1 MRKVF
6 WLLIIVILPVQLFA
20 QYEKYLLKD
29 PEPQIFKQGGAAF
42 SVVESGS
49 GFGAFYA
56 LPLKGYYHIGA
67 EFDVFLLRDK
77 NQIDYIDPW
86 TGYPIT
92 INKENNAYM
101 MDLILSIKKRLFAR
115 EIDDTL
121 RPFIV
126 VGGGPVYGINF
137 PEDPNRKD
145 EYRPGLSAYVG
156 TGVDIA
162 LESQYFLGL
171 RLQYR
176 FIKFSESFAQ
186 KTNHSTFDI
195 RLEIGKM
202 F

>member
-1 MRKVF
+1 MNKFLFVF
-6 WLLIIVILPVQLFA
+6 LILIPFQIFA
-20 QYEKYLLKD
+20 QYEKYILKD
-29 PEPQIFKQGGAAF
+29 PEPKVFKQGGVAF
-42 SVVESGS
+42 SVVEQGT
-49 GFGAFYA
+49 GIGIFYT
-56 LPLKGYYHIGA
+56 LPTKSFFHVGA
-67 EFDVFLLRDK
+67 EMDVFLLRDR
-77 NQIDYIDPW
+77 NQIDLIDPW
-86 TGYPIT
+86 TGLPIT

-101 MDLILSIKKRLFAR
+101 LDLLFTLKKRLFAR

-121 RPFIV
+121 RPFVMI
-126 VGGGPVYGINF
+126 GTGPVYGINF

-145 EYRPGLSAYVG
+145 EFVFGFSGYLAS
-156 TGVDIA
+156 GVDIA

-186 KTNHSTFDI
+186 RTNHSTFDI